1 MVEEQL
7 DMEGFDYA
15 AAVAELEEIAAKAE
29 NPETGIEDI
38 DKYIKR
44 SDELIAKCRAYLR
57 GARGKLEAMD
67 PAR

>member
-1 MVEEQL
+1 MAEEQL

-15 AAVAELEEIAAKAE
+15 AAVAELEDIASKAE
-29 NPETGIEDI
+29 NPDTGIEDI

-67 PAR
+67 PTR

>member
-1 MVEEQL
+1 MAEEQL

-15 AAVAELEEIAAKAE
+15 AAVAELEAIASKAE
-29 NPETGIEDI
+29 NPDTGIEDI

-67 PAR
+67 PTR